1 MARFC
6 MKCGTALTEGMK
18 FCMKCGT
25 PVPKTENAV
34 CKKCGADLKPGMK
47 FCMRCGQAVT
57 ENRVVIPV
65 QEPVLSMEMSDTPPE
80 AVQQIRSCPE
90 CGAALKENVR
100 FCTKCGAKTAA
111 AVAKKVV
118 ETLLKSC
125 ETQASSAPGEVG
137 FSLHEGGNP
146 VEDRLMQQAIKALRG
161 GR

>member
-1 MARFC
+1 MAGFC
-6 MKCGTALTEGMK
+6 MKCGAPLTEGMK
-18 FCMKCGT
+18 FCMKCGK
-25 PVPKTENAV
+25 PIPKTENAV

-57 ENRVVIPV
+57 ENRVDIPV
-65 QEPVLSMEMSDTPPE
+65 QE
-80 AVQQIRSCPE
+80 AVQEIRSCPK
-90 CGAALKENVR
+90 CGAALEGNVR

-118 ETLLKSC
+118 ETLLRSC